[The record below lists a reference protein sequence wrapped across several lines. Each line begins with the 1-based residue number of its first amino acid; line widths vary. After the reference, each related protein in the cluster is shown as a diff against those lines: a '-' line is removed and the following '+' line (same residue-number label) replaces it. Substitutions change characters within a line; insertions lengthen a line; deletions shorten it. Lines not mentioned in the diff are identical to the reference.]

1 MGYAKERGKL
11 EKLLLKISD
20 IKTSDHKNLLIL
32 HESHDDYSHI
42 VRILKNKKPATFGDL
57 YRNELQE
64 IKECRKSIKQ
74 IDSGDDLESHFSI
87 YKNSI
92 IKALEK
98 TIEAINEPS

>member
-20 IKTSDHKNLLIL
+20 LTISDHKNLLVL
-32 HESHDDYSHI
+32 HESHDDYSHVI
-42 VRILKNKKPATFGDL
+42 RILKNKNPDTFGDL

-64 IKECRKSIKQ
+64 IKEFRKSIKQ
-74 IDSGDDLESHFSI
+74 IDLADDLDKHFNI

-92 IKALEK
+92 INALEK
-98 TIEAINEPS
+98 TIKVTNETS